1 MELAHGK
8 SPERFVRG
16 KPVVKPLP
24 GEVWINNPLSQ
35 VVPDANN
42 PENRNELAPK
52 VSSPEAGAPFGNRCC
67 PVIPIHSPIQA
78 GQKRNVHLQL
88 FGLKDVDTFRMV
100 RMSNRLVVLNQG
112 SSEQRV
118 GRGSQKALGCD

>member
-52 VSSPEAGAPFGNRCC
+52 VSSPEAEAPFGTNSC
-67 PVIPIHSPIQA
+67 PTTPIHPNSQTHPGGPEKECA
-78 GQKRNVHLQL
+78 LT
-88 FGLKDVDTFRMV
+88 TFW
-100 RMSNRLVVLNQG
+100 S
-112 SSEQRV
+112 QR
-118 GRGSQKALGCD
+118 C